1 MGDDNMLVRIKATY
15 QEFPLQ
21 FWVLVA
27 ANFIDRVGSTL
38 IFPFF
43 ALYVTE
49 HFNVGM
55 TQAGILL
62 AIFSVSGFIGSMLGG
77 ALTDKFGRRGMVLVG
92 LVFSALSSLAM
103 GFVNSLT
110 VFYGLAVVVG
120 LLSNIAAPARQAM
133 VADILPEEQRSE
145 GFGIMRVVTNLA
157 WIIGPSVGGLLAA
170 RSYLLLFIL
179 DAIMS
184 MVTAV
189 IVYKLIPETKPVATE
204 AQKQESFF
212 TTMVGYREVLAD
224 KIYIGFLLVSMLMLV
239 AYGQIY
245 NTLSVYLRD
254 VHAISTQRYGLL
266 MSLNATAVVLLQIWV
281 TRRIKQAPPMLMMA
295 LGSLLYMVGLTMY
308 GFVANYSLFIMAML
322 IITLGEMVVM
332 PVGQTLVANF
342 APEVMRGRYMAIY
355 ALAWTI
361 PSAMGPWAAG
371 LIMDNY
377 NPNWVWYG
385 AGIFSAVAIAGF
397 YGLHVATKER
407 FAAQTA
413 ELQPASAL
421 T

>member
-1 MGDDNMLVRIKATY
+1 MLNRITTTY
-15 QEFPLQ
+15 QEFPLR

-27 ANFIDRVGSTL
+27 ANFIDRLGGTL

-43 ALYVTE
+43 ALYVTQR
-49 HFNVGM
+49 FDVGM

-62 AIFSVSGFIGSMLGG
+62 ALFSISGFIGSMLGG
-77 ALTDKFGRRGMVLVG
+77 ALTDKFGRRGMVLFG
-92 LVFSALSSLAM
+92 LVFSALSSVSM
-103 GFVNSLT
+103 GLVGQLS

-133 VADILPEEQRSE
+133 VADILPEEQRAE
-145 GFGIMRVVTNLA
+145 GFGILRVVTNLA

-170 RSYLLLFIL
+170 RSYLLLFVL

-184 MVTAV
+184 LITAV
-189 IVYKLIPETKPVATE
+189 IVYKLIPETKPEATA
-204 AQKQESFF
+204 AQKQESLF
-212 TTMVGYREVLAD
+212 TTLVGYRDVMAD
-224 KIYIGFLLVSMLMLV
+224 KIYVAFLIVSMLMLI

-254 VHAISTQRYGLL
+254 VHAVSTQRYGLL
-266 MSLNATAVVLLQIWV
+266 MSLNASLVVILQIWIA
-281 TRRIKQAPPMLMMA
+281 RRIKQSPPMLMMA

-308 GFVANYSLFIMAML
+308 GFVANYGLFVMAML

-342 APEVMRGRYMAIY
+342 APAAMRGRYMAIY

-377 NPNWVWYG
+377 NPDWVWYA
-385 AGIFSAVAIAGF
+385 AGIFSAVAITGF
-397 YGLHVATKER
+397 YGLHLATRKR

-421 T
+421 S